1 MQHFPLKKLHLLS
14 ERAVLI
20 KPEVYFKWNMLSMD
34 CAENLNAVLPMGS
47 EEVQSHLEFFIDLVY
62 Q

>member
-1 MQHFPLKKLHLLS
+1 
-14 ERAVLI
+14 
-20 KPEVYFKWNMLSMD
+20 MD